1 MPAQLNKGVFKME
14 TSPAIQTPDAKCF
27 TIFEN
32 GVKTARE
39 FAAGM
44 SLLMGDVLSQRVS
57 PQIANAVCNAG
68 GKMLKAIEMEKR
80 YGKGDGAGDKTLP
93 LT

>member
-1 MPAQLNKGVFKME
+1 MPNSESNVPVPVIE
-14 TSPAIQTPDAKCF
+14 AKSLP
-27 TIFEN
+27 IFDS

-39 FAAGM
+39 MAGGM
-44 SLLMGDVLSQRVS
+44 SLLMGDVLAQRVS

-93 LT
+93 LI